1 MFYLYVNEV
10 VATINHHQSLK
21 LIGGMYMEKNLL
33 VIKRKVQATWY
44 RFKPQVFRTA
54 TRLSILLLFIMLIS
68 QKEISIQLELAPNP
82 ENTSKYGSYA
92 QPISHKTAPKVEANL
107 MPLNWWEYLRHR
119 QDDISQN
126 LNLANS
132 ATAVGNA
139 LTDEQKEQA
148 ANYSNLGF
156 VMNQEYAKKHKIDP
170 KIIAFKKHKCAS
182 YVETYKSVA
191 IEEAELF
198 GIPAAITLA
207 QGLLESNAGDSRLAR
222 NDNNHFG
229 IKCRKK
235 CLGCRCANY
244 TDDSRYDMFRI
255 FKSPWYSFREHSKL
269 LTSRRY
275 KHLLKLPR
283 SDYKN
288 WAHGLQAAGYAT
300 DKKYA
305 KKLIKIIESLNLYV
319 YDVE

>member
-1 MFYLYVNEV
+1 
-10 VATINHHQSLK
+10 
-21 LIGGMYMEKNLL
+21 MEKNLL

-44 RFKPQVFRTA
+44 RFKPQVIRTA
-54 TRLSILLLFIMLIS
+54 TQLSILLLLVALVS
-68 QKEISIQLELAPNP
+68 QKEISIQLELAPKADDQ
-82 ENTSKYGSYA
+82 EVISYNA
-92 QPISHKTAPKVEANL
+92 QTKSNQSPPKVEANI
-107 MPLNWWEYLRHR
+107 MPLNWWEYLRKR
-119 QDDISQN
+119 QDNINKD
-126 LNLANS
+126 LNLANA
-132 ATAVGNA
+132 ATAVSDA
-139 LTDEQKEQA
+139 LTDAEKEQA
-148 ANYSNLGF
+148 AKYSNLGF
-156 VMNQEYAKKHKIDP
+156 VINQNYAKKHNIDP
-170 KIIAFKKHKCAS
+170 KIVAFKKQKCLN
-182 YVETYKSVA
+182 YVKAYKSVA

-198 GIPAAITLA
+198 GIPASITLA
-207 QGLLESNAGDSRLAR
+207 QGLLESNAGDSRLAK

-244 TDDSRYDMFRI
+244 TDDSKYDMFRI
-255 FKSPWYSFREHSKL
+255 FESPWYSFREHSKL
-269 LTSRRY
+269 LTSKRY

-305 KKLIKIIESLNLYV
+305 KKLIKIIESLNLYA